1 MCNHIS
7 NLITY
12 SKYHGNLLM
21 GFWAMMLKFGH
32 HHYFGYWLSVIS
44 NSSYTTATLSVP
56 FIYRLSVDLAQ

>member
-1 MCNHIS
+1 
-7 NLITY
+7 
-12 SKYHGNLLM
+12 M